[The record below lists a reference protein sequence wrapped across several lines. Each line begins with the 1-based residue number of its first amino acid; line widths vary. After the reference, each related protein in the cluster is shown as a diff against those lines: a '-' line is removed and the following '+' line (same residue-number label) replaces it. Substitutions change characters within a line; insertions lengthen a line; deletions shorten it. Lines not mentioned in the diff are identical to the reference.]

1 MNPDNDTTLEPC
13 STLSKA
19 TSPDNNSYCAL
30 PYLRLPLL
38 PSILYW
44 TTPFLQRCNCIDNN
58 DSVSGH
64 LLLILYLEVGVRL
77 SRSSSQ
83 LKAHKPELP
92 RIPLILILLL
102 MLLYILVHPIPYELD
117 SRSYWSSDLIPSFQ
131 LKSHWH
137 WFDSNSVNN
146 IVVGWKQQYIMQ
158 GSGDG
163 TNPLTPLLLVSIVS
177 IEEKPYQLY
186 ILLDYSFIA
195 CIIVLIEKPTIDS
208 KTTLTI
214 LM

>member
-1 MNPDNDTTLEPC
+1 
-13 STLSKA
+13 
-19 TSPDNNSYCAL
+19 
-30 PYLRLPLL
+30 
-38 PSILYW
+38 
-44 TTPFLQRCNCIDNN
+44 
-58 DSVSGH
+58 
-64 LLLILYLEVGVRL
+64 
-77 SRSSSQ
+77 
-83 LKAHKPELP
+83 
-92 RIPLILILLL
+92 
-102 MLLYILVHPIPYELD
+102 
-117 SRSYWSSDLIPSFQ
+117 
-131 LKSHWH
+131 
-137 WFDSNSVNN
+137 
-146 IVVGWKQQYIMQ
+146 MQ